1 MAFTQ
6 RTNQKPTVFEEDI
19 ASKNLALKGG
29 RITLANTWNNSWP
42 LTYEKKNLQKPT
54 SNMAKVILDRSIP
67 ETSPRGEWK
76 KLTREHHPESWLG
89 SLTQESSFYKVWPA
103 GFSITTD

>member
-42 LTYEKKNLQKPT
+42 LTYEKKK
-54 SNMAKVILDRSIP
+54 
-67 ETSPRGEWK
+67 
-76 KLTREHHPESWLG
+76 
-89 SLTQESSFYKVWPA
+89 SSKTHFQY
-103 GFSITTD
+103 G